1 MLLSIHETVGYGP
14 GRGQHRGSQV
24 RSVYSDSTN
33 DEDEQVEVV
42 VEARHR
48 TTTQDGDRNQGTG
61 LRALAS
67 WDSPVV
73 AN

>member
-14 GRGQHRGSQV
+14 GRGQHRGSQI

-33 DEDEQVEVV
+33 DEGEQVEMV
-42 VEARHR
+42 VEAGHR
-48 TTTQDGDRNQGTG
+48 TTTQDGDLNQGRG
-61 LRALAS
+61 LRVLAS

-73 AN
+73 VN